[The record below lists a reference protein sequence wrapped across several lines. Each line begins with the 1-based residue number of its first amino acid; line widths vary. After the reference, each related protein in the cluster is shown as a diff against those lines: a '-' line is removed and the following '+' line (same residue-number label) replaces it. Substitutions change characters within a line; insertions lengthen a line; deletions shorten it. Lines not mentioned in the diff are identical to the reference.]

1 MTKKSENKTVFS
13 QQPKE
18 NRAFSIRGDDSQD
31 LNLQIEN
38 LTNICD
44 FRSLEGNIFTFYSN
58 LCVFK
63 LNFCVGHFRGKRDKY
78 NMVSYEEKRQAVEL
92 ARQIGPKDASLKC
105 NVALK

>member
-1 MTKKSENKTVFS
+1 MF
-13 QQPKE
+13 
-18 NRAFSIRGDDSQD
+18 
-31 LNLQIEN
+31 
-38 LTNICD
+38 
-44 FRSLEGNIFTFYSN
+44 
-58 LCVFK
+58 FK